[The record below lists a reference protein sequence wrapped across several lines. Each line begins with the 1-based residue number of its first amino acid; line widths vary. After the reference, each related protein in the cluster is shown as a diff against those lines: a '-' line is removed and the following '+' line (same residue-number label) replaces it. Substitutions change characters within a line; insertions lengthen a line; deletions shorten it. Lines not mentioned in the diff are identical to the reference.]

1 MILNIRNIVLALL
14 LVLLV
19 SASVILW
26 RAPVFEA
33 GAIVHSEDLSPG
45 ELVARGEYLVT
56 AGNCASCHTTQD
68 GAFMSGG
75 LPFRT
80 PFGTIYSTNITP
92 DPLTGIGN
100 WSEVDF
106 LNSLRHGVR
115 PDGDHLYPAFPYT
128 AYTKASDDDI
138 LAMFAYL
145 KSIKP
150 VRITPPQNDLV
161 FPFNYRPLMAFW
173 KLLYFQPGVYEVR
186 EDQSEQWNRG
196 AYLVEALAH
205 CSACHSPRNSL
216 GAERAAAHMGGGEFL
231 DLVAREH
238 YRPWSAPN
246 LTATERGLALWSEQ
260 DLADYLKTAR
270 NDMLESFGP
279 MNEVIINST
288 RYLEAQDIGAM
299 VTYLKNLPAVPE
311 REATTPGPAVMG
323 RGRTIYNLHCGTCHL
338 PTGEGDPD
346 MAPRLDRGSLV
357 VQDENPASMINAIL
371 YGPHLPSPPLQPK
384 WREPM
389 EDFQYLL
396 DDEEV
401 AAAATFIRHSWG
413 NASGMVTADQVA
425 RQR

>member
-1 MILNIRNIVLALL
+1 MILNIRNIALALL

-26 RAPVFEA
+26 RAPVIET
-33 GAIVHSEDLSPG
+33 GAIMHSEDLSPG

-216 GAERAAAHMGGGEFL
+216 GAERAAGHMGGGEFL
-231 DLVAREH
+231 DLVARQH

-311 REATTPGPAVMG
+311 REATTPGPEVIG

-396 DDEEV
+396 NDEEV

>member
-1 MILNIRNIVLALL
+1 MESEMAEPSEVLA
-14 LVLLV
+14 
-19 SASVILW
+19 SS
-26 RAPVFEA
+26 
-33 GAIVHSEDLSPG
+33 

-68 GAFMSGG
+68 GEFMSGG
-75 LPFRT
+75 LPFET

-92 DPLTGIGN
+92 DPLTGIGS
-100 WSEVDF
+100 WTEIDF

-115 PDGDHLYPAFPYT
+115 PNGDHLYPAFPYN
-128 AYTKASDDDI
+128 AYTKARDGDI

-150 VRITPPQNDLV
+150 VNKKPRQNDLA
-161 FPFNYRPLMAFW
+161 FPFSFRPLMALW
-173 KLLYFQPGVYEVR
+173 KLLYFQPGVFEAR
-186 EDQSEQWNRG
+186 DGRSDEWNRG

-205 CSACHSPRNSL
+205 CSACHTPRNIV
-216 GAERAAAHMGGGEFL
+216 GAERADAHMGGGEFL
-231 DLVAREH
+231 DLVSPER

-246 LTATERGLALWSEQ
+246 LTATDRGLSLWSEQ
-260 DLADYLKTAR
+260 DLVDYLKTAR
-270 NDMLESFGP
+270 NDILESFGP

-288 RYLEAQDIGAM
+288 RYLEAQDVKAM
-299 VTYLKNLPAVPE
+299 VTYLKSLTAVPE
-311 REATTPGPAVMG
+311 QGAVAPNPEVMG

-338 PTGEGDPD
+338 PTGGGDPD

-389 EDFQYLL
+389 QQFQYLL

-401 AAAATFIRHSWG
+401 ASAATFIRHSWG
-413 NASGMVTADQVA
+413 NASGLVTAEQVA

>member
-1 MILNIRNIVLALL
+1 
-14 LVLLV
+14 
-19 SASVILW
+19 
-26 RAPVFEA
+26 
-33 GAIVHSEDLSPG
+33 
-45 ELVARGEYLVT
+45 
-56 AGNCASCHTTQD
+56 
-68 GAFMSGG
+68 MSGG

-100 WSEVDF
+100 WSEIDF

-231 DLVAREH
+231 DLVARQH

-311 REATTPGPAVMG
+311 REATAPGPEIMG

>member
-1 MILNIRNIVLALL
+1 LILNIRNIALALL

-26 RAPVFEA
+26 RAPVIET

-311 REATTPGPAVMG
+311 REATTPGPAIMG

>member
-1 MILNIRNIVLALL
+1 MILNIRNIALALL

-26 RAPVFEA
+26 RVPVIEA

-100 WSEVDF
+100 WSEIDF

-128 AYTKASDDDI
+128 AYTKARDDDI

-150 VRITPPQNDLV
+150 VRISPPQNDLV
-161 FPFNYRPLMAFW
+161 FPFNYRPVMAFW

-186 EDQSEQWNRG
+186 EDQSGQWNRG

-205 CSACHSPRNSL
+205 CSACHSPRNIL

-231 DLVAREH
+231 DLVARQH

-288 RYLEAQDIGAM
+288 RYLEARDIGAM
-299 VTYLKNLPAVPE
+299 VTYLKSLPAVPE
-311 REATTPGPAVMG
+311 REATAPGPEIMG

>member
-1 MILNIRNIVLALL
+1 MF
-14 LVLLV
+14 LV

-26 RAPVFEA
+26 RAPVIET

-145 KSIKP
+145 QSIKP
-150 VRITPPQNDLV
+150 VRISPPQNDLV

-231 DLVAREH
+231 DLVARQH

-288 RYLEAQDIGAM
+288 RYLEARDIGAM
-299 VTYLKNLPAVPE
+299 VTYLKSLPAVPE
-311 REATTPGPAVMG
+311 LEATAPGPEIMG

>member
-299 VTYLKNLPAVPE
+299 VIYLKNLPAVPE
-311 REATTPGPAVMG
+311 REATTPGPAIMG

>member
-1 MILNIRNIVLALL
+1 MILNIRNIALALL

-26 RAPVFEA
+26 RAPVIET

-311 REATTPGPAVMG
+311 REATTPGPAIMG

>member
-1 MILNIRNIVLALL
+1 MILNIRNIALALL

-26 RAPVFEA
+26 RVPVIEA

-100 WSEVDF
+100 WSEIDF

-231 DLVAREH
+231 DLVARQH

-299 VTYLKNLPAVPE
+299 VTYLKSLEAVPE
-311 REATTPGPAVMG
+311 REATAPGPEIMG

>member
-1 MILNIRNIVLALL
+1 M
-14 LVLLV
+14 LLV

-26 RAPVFEA
+26 RAPVIET

-106 LNSLRHGVR
+106 LNSLRHGLR

-150 VRITPPQNDLV
+150 VRITPPQKDLV
-161 FPFNYRPLMAFW
+161 YPFNYRPLMAFW

-231 DLVAREH
+231 DLVARQH

>member
-1 MILNIRNIVLALL
+1 MILNIRNIALALL

-26 RAPVFEA
+26 RAPVIET

-100 WSEVDF
+100 WSEIDF

-231 DLVAREH
+231 DLVARQH

-413 NASGMVTADQVA
+413 NASGIVTADQVT

>member
-1 MILNIRNIVLALL
+1 MILNIRNIALALL

-19 SASVILW
+19 SASFILW
-26 RAPVFEA
+26 RAPVIET

-161 FPFNYRPLMAFW
+161 FPFNYRPLMALW

-231 DLVAREH
+231 DLVARQH

-311 REATTPGPAVMG
+311 REATTPGPAIMG

>member
-1 MILNIRNIVLALL
+1 LILNIRNIALALL

-26 RAPVFEA
+26 RAPVIET

-216 GAERAAAHMGGGEFL
+216 GAERIAAHMGGGEFL
-231 DLVAREH
+231 DLVARQH

>member
-1 MILNIRNIVLALL
+1 LILNIRNIALALL

-26 RAPVFEA
+26 RAPVIET

-288 RYLEAQDIGAM
+288 RYLEAQDIRAM

-311 REATTPGPAVMG
+311 REATTPGPAIMG

>member
-1 MILNIRNIVLALL
+1 MILNIRNIALALL

-26 RAPVFEA
+26 RAPVIET

-231 DLVAREH
+231 DLVARQH

-288 RYLEAQDIGAM
+288 RYLEARDIGAM
-299 VTYLKNLPAVPE
+299 VTYLKSLPAVPE
-311 REATTPGPAVMG
+311 REATAPGPEIMG

>member
-1 MILNIRNIVLALL
+1 LILNIRNIALALL

-26 RAPVFEA
+26 RAPVIET

-288 RYLEAQDIGAM
+288 RYLDAQDIGAM
-299 VTYLKNLPAVPE
+299 ATYLKSLPAVPE
-311 REATTPGPAVMG
+311 REATAPGPEIMG

>member
-1 MILNIRNIVLALL
+1 
-14 LVLLV
+14 
-19 SASVILW
+19 
-26 RAPVFEA
+26 
-33 GAIVHSEDLSPG
+33 
-45 ELVARGEYLVT
+45 
-56 AGNCASCHTTQD
+56 
-68 GAFMSGG
+68 MSGG

-115 PDGDHLYPAFPYT
+115 PDGDHLYPAFPYA

-231 DLVAREH
+231 DLVARQH

-396 DDEEV
+396 DNEEV

>member
-1 MILNIRNIVLALL
+1 M
-14 LVLLV
+14 LLV

-26 RAPVFEA
+26 RAPVIET

-288 RYLEAQDIGAM
+288 RYLEAQDIRAM

-311 REATTPGPAVMG
+311 REATTPGPAIMG

>member
-1 MILNIRNIVLALL
+1 MILNIRNIALALL

-26 RAPVFEA
+26 RAPVIET

-231 DLVAREH
+231 DLVARQH

>member
-1 MILNIRNIVLALL
+1 M
-14 LVLLV
+14 LLV

-26 RAPVFEA
+26 RAPVIET

-106 LNSLRHGVR
+106 LNSLRHGLR

-231 DLVAREH
+231 DLVARHH

>member
-1 MILNIRNIVLALL
+1 LILNIRNIALALL
-14 LVLLV
+14 LVFLV

-26 RAPVFEA
+26 RAPVIET

-231 DLVAREH
+231 DLVARQH